1 MGITTKNEIDMV
13 TMTQAE
19 IKTTLETIQWLKGRP
34 QTLEV
39 KTEIQKLQQRL
50 DEIERKGTE

>member
-1 MGITTKNEIDMV
+1 MV

-19 IKTTLETIQWLKGRP
+19 IKTVLETIQWLKGRP

-50 DEIERKGTE
+50 DEIERKGKE

>member
-1 MGITTKNEIDMV
+1 MGTLTKKQIDMV
-13 TMTQAE
+13 TE
-19 IKTTLETIQWLKGRP
+19 IKTTLERIQWLKGRP

-50 DEIERKGTE
+50 DEIERKDKE

>member
-1 MGITTKNEIDMV
+1 MGTLTKKQIHMV

-19 IKTTLETIQWLKGRP
+19 IKTTLETIQWLKERP

-39 KTEIQKLQQRL
+39 KTEIQKLQQRV
-50 DEIERKGTE
+50 DEIERKDKE

>member
-1 MGITTKNEIDMV
+1 MGTITKNEIDMV

-19 IKTTLETIQWLKGRP
+19 IKTVMETIQWLKGRP

-39 KTEIQKLQQRL
+39 KTEIQKLQQRV
-50 DEIERKGTE
+50 DEIERKDKE

>member
-1 MGITTKNEIDMV
+1 MGTITKNEIDMI
-13 TMTQAE
+13 TMTPTE

-39 KTEIQKLQQRL
+39 KTEIQKLQQRV
-50 DEIERKGTE
+50 DEIERKDKE

>member
-1 MGITTKNEIDMV
+1 MGTLNEIDTI
-13 TMTQAE
+13 TMTPTE
-19 IKTTLETIQWLKGRP
+19 IKTIVETIQWLKGRP

-50 DEIERKGTE
+50 DERERNDTE

>member
-1 MGITTKNEIDMV
+1 MV

-19 IKTTLETIQWLKGRP
+19 IKTTLETIQWLKERP

-39 KTEIQKLQQRL
+39 KTEIQKLQQRV
-50 DEIERKGTE
+50 DEIERKDKE